1 MKQILNFI
9 MHLSAMIATVITI
22 IVIDL
27 PLKILLCIIFIII
40 AILAPLFRATG
51 LPKVFD
57 TLYEYGTGT
66 DLIAYKV
73 WNAWVK

>member
-1 MKQILNFI
+1 MKQILSFI

-22 IVIDL
+22 IVVDI
-27 PLKILLCIIFIII
+27 PLKALLCVIFTII

-57 TLYEYGTGT
+57 DLYEYGTGT

-73 WNAWVK
+73 WNAWMI